1 MPVNP
6 FRSALR
12 RSGALAAAAVAVL
25 ALTAAA
31 APAAPALPMPP
42 TPSADTTGDPALA
55 ARLRAATA
63 DLAGQGFAVA
73 AGEATAGASAAIGTA
88 APGRAL
94 TAATP
99 QEIGSVTK
107 GLTGLLLADAVER
120 GEVEPTTTLGD
131 VHPWLTGHLAA
142 TTLEELATHTSGLPR
157 LSTRAALAAP
167 ITAITYGNPYRWDT
181 PENLLRDAAWT
192 PLRGPRGEHAYSNL
206 GYALLGNA
214 LAQRLGRPY
223 PQLLHERVLQ
233 PLGMDATRAAPDP
246 LPAGRARELGPD
258 GRPSTPWRSSG
269 STPAGVGVYSTAEDL
284 GRLARAAASGE
295 LPGARAL
302 EPVLDTPGARV
313 GWGWLSADVGGR
325 TVVGVN
331 GATTGVRTS
340 VWAVPGTGQW
350 VAVTSPSGSTG
361 EADTQTVAF
370 RLLGLA

>member
-1 MPVNP
+1 MPADP

-12 RSGALAAAAVAVL
+12 TSGLLAVLTAAVL
-25 ALTAAA
+25 ALTGAA
-31 APAAPALPMPP
+31 APAPPA
-42 TPSADTTGDPALA
+42 PSADTTGDPVLA

-73 AGEATAGASAAIGTA
+73 AGDATGGTSAAIGTA

-120 GEVEPTTTLGD
+120 GEVAPTTTLGD
-131 VHPWLTGHLAA
+131 VHPWLSGPLAS

-167 ITAITYGNPYRWDT
+167 ITALTYGNPYRWDT

-192 PLRGPRGEHAYSNL
+192 PLRGPRGEFAYSNL

-214 LAQRLGRPY
+214 LAQRLGQPY
-223 PQLLHERVLQ
+223 PQLLRERVLD
-233 PLGMDATRAAPDP
+233 PLGTTATEAAPDP

-269 STPAGVGVYSTAEDL
+269 STPAGTGVYSTAEDL
-284 GRLARAAASGE
+284 GELAAAVARGDV
-295 LPGARAL
+295 PGARAL
-302 EPVLDTPGARV
+302 DAVVQTPGAGV
-313 GWGWLSADVGGR
+313 GWGWLSAELAGR

-340 VWAVPGTGQW
+340 VWAVPATGRW
-350 VAVTSPSGSTG
+350 VAVTSPSGGTG